1 MRTGK
6 TKNIGVVLF
15 IGCNQY
21 GLQAQWEAIRGD
33 EFLPHQMLQAIVDQS
48 ELKGVFNWR
57 TDSTQL
63 LKLGCNSVRDFCR
76 MHTAQ
81 RAQLKKVSRLKL

>member
-1 MRTGK
+1 MVFSAGTEEDIGRVRTGK

-33 EFLPHQMLQAIVDQS
+33 EFFPHQMLQAIVI
-48 ELKGVFNWR
+48 NP
-57 TDSTQL
+57 
-63 LKLGCNSVRDFCR
+63 N
-76 MHTAQ
+76 
-81 RAQLKKVSRLKL
+81 